1 LKLKARKQSNK
12 SFELAQLKISIE
24 NNQEKLDMKTI
35 HNLDSQWLWHEELRD
50 GAKNM
55 YRTSYS
61 DFMSRKNNHL

>member
-1 LKLKARKQSNK
+1 
-12 SFELAQLKISIE
+12 
-24 NNQEKLDMKTI
+24 MKTI